1 MQNTKTKIL
10 DTFDTFE
17 RKYIKGDGIWFI
29 VAIFGLYSFLSIV
42 IGAIFGLWEVTIVE
56 KVQAHQI
63 ETKVQDNVNE
73 RAFKLIV
80 KYEGFDEV
88 PRWDIKQWSCGYW
101 MKCSRYTKNITK
113 EKSKQ
118 FVMERIKH
126 IRERHNLYDIDDS
139 IEVALISFTYNLGTP
154 PEWYRWFIKHWYIN
168 GLKNRM
174 KQYSYAGGK
183 YMRGLYIRRVEESSF
198 LN

>member
-29 VAIFGLYSFLSIV
+29 VAWFWLYAFLSIL
-42 IGAIFGLWEVTIVE
+42 IGAIFGLWEITIVE
-56 KVQAHQI
+56 KVWAYQI
-63 ETKVQDNVNE
+63 EDNVNE
-73 RAFKLIV
+73 RAFNLIT
-80 KYEGFDEV
+80 KYEGFHDK
-88 PRWDIKQWSCGYW
+88 PYWDYKQWSCGYW
-101 MKCSRYTKNITK
+101 MRCSKDTKNITK

-154 PEWYRWFIKHWYIN
+154 PEGYRWFIKHWYIN

-183 YMRGLYIRRVEESSF
+183 YMRGLYIRRVDESSF
-198 LN
+198 KN